1 MAVLGLLCCMGFSL
15 GVTSRGYSLV
25 AAHRLLIAVVSLMQS
40 MGSRECGLQWLR
52 HLGSVF
58 VALGI

>member
-1 MAVLGLLCCMGFSL
+1 MGFSL

-40 MGSRECGLQWLR
+40 MGSRECGLQWLW
-52 HLGSVF
+52 HVGSVF